1 MICFFS
7 FSPDLKDIMSNHS
20 FVGCV
25 DRSLALVQHS
35 TDLYLVKT
43 DRVARELYYQVL
55 EFNFY

>member
-25 DRSLALVQHS
+25 DRLLALVQHS

-43 DRVARELYYQVL
+43 DRVARELYYQV
-55 EFNFY
+55 